1 MSWPQSS
8 AYTSLGINCT
18 IWFSISPLLLGMS
31 YLALWLGPSPGS
43 RRLYGALQFMHLYW
57 IPYFLSPHIYIYFC
71 LCVNNCLETYNRPR
85 THRNC
90 SKKNGSVITQTLDSG
105 LGPRHLIPAWDL
117 KYLTLWLCLHTLGID
132 CTIWLSISLLL
143 LGMSHLASRPVPWA
157 GDN

>member
-43 RRLYGALQFMHLYW
+43 RRLYGALQFRHLYW
-57 IPYFLSPHIYIYFC
+57 LPYFLSPHIFLWVIAWKFI
-71 LCVNNCLETYNRPR
+71 VGPGR
-85 THRNC
+85 TVTAP
-90 SKKNGSVITQTLDSG
+90 KKMAVSL
-105 LGPRHLIPAWDL
+105 PRHLIPAWDL
-117 KYLTLWLCLHTLGID
+117 KYFTLWLCLHTLGID
-132 CTIWLSISLLL
+132 CTIWLSISLFL